1 MTDSTP
7 QVPTTSTNTD
17 ISVQSATPQYV
28 LLDPSSVSVDVMFDL
43 VFEDIGGQEIINI
56 ARNDTVFTENLIY
69 QPIKNSVLLSQQYN
83 PNSLLSLQGVAGDY
97 FKNFPISFSTKVPE
111 VGTGDNGEIV
121 YIDSDGNLIINVVN
135 LESDEQVEI
144 SILSAGEVFNDTI

>member
-1 MTDSTP
+1 MTDSIP
-7 QVPTTSTNTD
+7 LVPLTSSSSD

-28 LLDPSSVSVDVMFDL
+28 LLDDASISIDVMFDL

-69 QPIKNSVLLSQQYN
+69 QPIKNSILLSQQYN
-83 PNSLLSLQGVAGDY
+83 PNTLLSIQGVAGDY
-97 FKNFPISFSTKVPE
+97 FKNFPISFSNKVPE

-121 YIDSDGNLIINVVN
+121 YFDSEGNLVINVIN
-135 LESDEQVEI
+135 LQSDEQVEI
-144 SILSAGEVFNDTI
+144 SILSEGIIFNDTI

>member
-1 MTDSTP
+1 MTNSTP
-7 QVPTTSTNTD
+7 AVPTTSTD
-17 ISVQSATPQYV
+17 SSVSVQSATPQYV
-28 LLDPSSVSVDVMFDL
+28 LLDDASVSIDVMFDL

-97 FKNFPISFSTKVPE
+97 FKNFPISFSSKIPE
-111 VGTGDNGEIV
+111 VGTGDNGEII
-121 YIDSDGNLIINVVN
+121 YFDSEGNLVINVIN

>member
-1 MTDSTP
+1 MTDSVP
-7 QVPTTSTNTD
+7 QVPATSTNTD
-17 ISVQSATPQYV
+17 VSVQSATPQYV
-28 LLDPSSVSVDVMFDL
+28 LLDPSSVSIDVMFDL

-69 QPIKNSVLLSQQYN
+69 QPIKNSVLLTQQYN

-97 FKNFPISFSTKVPE
+97 FKNFPISFSNKVPE
-111 VGTGDNGEIV
+111 IGTGDNGEIV
-121 YIDSDGNLIINVVN
+121 YFDSEGNLVVN
-135 LESDEQVEI
+135 VINLEPDEQVEI

>member
-7 QVPTTSTNTD
+7 QVPTTPTSSGTA
-17 ISVQSATPQYV
+17 VQSATPQYV
-28 LLDPSSVSVDVMFDL
+28 LLDSSQVSIDVMFDL

-83 PNSLLSLQGVAGDY
+83 PNTLLSLQGTSGDY
-97 FKNFPISFSTKVPE
+97 FKNFPISFSDKMPN
-111 VGTGDNGEIV
+111 VGTGPNGEVV
-121 YIDSDGNLIINVVN
+121 YIDSDGNLVINVKN

-144 SILSAGEVFNDTI
+144 AILSEGTVFNDTI

>member
-7 QVPTTSTNTD
+7 AVPTTSTD
-17 ISVQSATPQYV
+17 SRVSVQSATPQYV
-28 LLDPSSVSVDVMFDL
+28 LLDSASVSIDVMFDL

-69 QPIKNSVLLSQQYN
+69 QPIKNSVLLTQQYN
-83 PNSLLSLQGVAGDY
+83 PNSLLSVQGVAGDY
-97 FKNFPISFSTKVPE
+97 FKNFPISFSSKIPE
-111 VGTGDNGEIV
+111 VGTGDNGEII
-121 YIDSDGNLIINVVN
+121 YFDSEGNLVVN
-135 LESDEQVEI
+135 VINLDSDEQVEI

>member
-1 MTDSTP
+1 MTDSIP
-7 QVPTTSTNTD
+7 LVPLTSSSSD

-28 LLDPSSVSVDVMFDL
+28 LLDDASISINVMFDL

-69 QPIKNSVLLSQQYN
+69 QPIKNSILLSQQYN
-83 PNSLLSLQGVAGDY
+83 PNTLLSIQGVAGDY
-97 FKNFPISFSTKVPE
+97 FKNFPISFSNKVPE

-121 YIDSDGNLIINVVN
+121 YFDSEGNLVINVIN
-135 LESDEQVEI
+135 LQSDEQVEI
-144 SILSAGEVFNDTI
+144 SILSEGIIFNDTI